1 MLTRVMVEFENI
13 DMAEIA
19 AKRVK
24 ESVKSARKTGFI
36 YNKKAE
42 KTAFYDK
49 NRHYTILPLA
59 ATTFNYITASIEY
72 EMTEDTV
79 EEPKRNRRTMLYII
93 CEDDDCENVKSI
105 LSAMGGLNISYSST
119 QSK

>member
-1 MLTRVMVEFENI
+1 MLIRVTVEFENI

-24 ESVKSARKTGFI
+24 STLKGVKRSGFI
-36 YNKKAE
+36 YNRKAE
-42 KTAFYDK
+42 KTAFYDH

-72 EMTEDTV
+72 DMTEDIIK
-79 EEPKRNRRTMLYII
+79 EPERNRKTMLYIL
-93 CEDDDCENVKSI
+93 CEESEAENVSSI
-105 LSAMGGLNISYSST
+105 LNAMGGLNITTNKKS
-119 QSK
+119 